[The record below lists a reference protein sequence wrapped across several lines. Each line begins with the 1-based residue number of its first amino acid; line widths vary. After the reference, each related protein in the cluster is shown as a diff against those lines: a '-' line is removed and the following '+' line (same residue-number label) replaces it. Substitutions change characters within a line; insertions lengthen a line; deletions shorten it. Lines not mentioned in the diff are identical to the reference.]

1 MGVVLWAMSI
11 PGYCYVLDVNRAPQ
25 SSIPTDTNY
34 TCTVVPS
41 FSSLDIT
48 CYVQYSQNVRFD
60 VSYSVVTSQGTFV
73 LRNQTINLSVSTSNT
88 SYSLSVGGLSSSR
101 SWVLPG
107 YYINSFFEITPYFS
121 YEYDHLSPTT
131 GSNMAG
137 ASSLGELRS
146 VSTSGNLSYTN
157 VQSSSGSDYMQI
169 LTNIYNELLD
179 QGLTLDD
186 FYSELLD
193 QGLSL
198 DSIVSDLSLL
208 KKSLCYDFAD
218 TIDGNYHLSSLYYS
232 YLTYSFNHEVL
243 PIGYAAF
250 DFFAN
255 SSTNLRFTFRVP
267 ESCNILVLSSAIDS
281 NFNIPTVV
289 GIYDY
294 DGNPIT
300 YSQEP
305 RYGRNIVIGRY
316 ITIPDAYK
324 YSFLSIEFSFLGSSR
339 ARFALYDYVVGAND
353 ILNYMESQWG
363 QVVPSVPDTD
373 EVIGDTDTLVQDW
386 STYETSAFT
395 DLDTAYA
402 QSGISGF
409 AWSGFTGIQAYTS
422 IVDQFYNVL
431 PSEVKLFII
440 AGLIIGI
447 TAVILSA
454 VGRVVRNSDKFNGD

>member
-1 MGVVLWAMSI
+1 MGIVLWAMSI
-11 PGYCYVLDVNRAPQ
+11 PGYCYVLDVDRAPQ

-88 SYSLSVGGLSSSR
+88 SYSLSVSGLSSSR

-107 YYINSFFEITPYFS
+107 YYINSFFEVTPYFS

-131 GSNMAG
+131 GSNLSG

-169 LTNIYNELLD
+169 LTNIYNELLA

-186 FYSELLD
+186 LYTELLD

-198 DSIVSDLSLL
+198 DSLVSDLSLL

-232 YLTYSFNHEVL
+232 YLTYSFNHDVL

-305 RYGRNIVIGRY
+305 RYGRNVVIGRY

-324 YSFLSIEFSFLGSSR
+324 YSFLSIEFSFLGSAR

-353 ILNYMESQWG
+353 ILNYMVSQWG
-363 QVVPSVPDTD
+363 DTQAGTD
-373 EVIGDTDTLVQDW
+373 SLVDNISDTGDMQSDVNVIEDM
-386 STYETSAFT
+386 AFT
-395 DLDTAYA
+395 D
-402 QSGISGF
+402 
-409 AWSGFTGIQAYTS
+409 FTGAYDHTGIAAFSWTVFSGMSVFSS
-422 IVDQFYNVL
+422 IVNKFYFAL
-431 PSEVKLFII
+431 PSEFSLY
-440 AGLIIGI
+440 I
-447 TAVILSA
+447 TAVLIVGVIAVLISA
-454 VGRVVRNSDKFNGD
+454 VGRIIKKGGD